1 MKTSS
6 LKWSIYRITLLLT
19 AVVFILSAC
28 RPGPAIPLPTQTPGP
43 LGPTEAYP
51 TAPAAPKFSG
61 LSVVDNGAPL
71 PPTVL
76 KQQPQGG
83 EELPVDGHITLVFD
97 QPMDANKTA
106 AAWKLSGPDGS
117 DVSGKISWSDART
130 LSFAPDKRLE
140 SGSIYHASLTTQAA
154 SAKGVA
160 LQDPFSFQFT
170 TVGDL
175 QISQV
180 FPAPGTQDVASS
192 AVVTVIFNRPVVPL
206 VIAEEQANLP
216 QPLVISPNVE
226 GKGEWVNTSVYAF
239 RPAQALKGDTTYTL
253 SVLAGLKDASGET
266 SLASDYSWSFST
278 ASPAIDS
285 FELSSGQVNP
295 EDNFQNLLLDE
306 GFILRFLQPMDPA
319 SVESAISL
327 ASRAGQKQN
336 VITVWNNDATSVV
349 ITPTQRLAP
358 NTDYTFKLS
367 TLAHSASGG
376 MLKQGLTWNF
386 KTIPYPAILITRPE
400 NNVSPESFDR
410 EFYIKFASPMRIDTV
425 KERIVITPKPDET
438 VDWWYNEWEW
448 SLSGYF
454 LKPSTQYE
462 IHLLPGMEDIYGNK
476 TSKETVVRFTTLAYN
491 PSASLALPYDIPVFR
506 AFGPPESQQFYAYY
520 TNVSRVSFTL
530 ASLTPVQFV
539 NFLNGTTNNNQF
551 SPDPETIVW
560 TNEEKSTG
568 DLNQRVLKSF
578 RPTTKDGNPLAP
590 GFYFLGLNSPEVPH
604 PDSPFVDQRQLV
616 VASANL
622 TFKSSSTDGLVWLT
636 DLESGKPLQGVSV
649 TIYDKSFN
657 SIGNGT
663 TGADGSL
670 YLKLPTPTDPYEA
683 RFAIAQ
689 QDKIFGFASTQWG
702 SGASLQ
708 NFGIWSSYYAPA
720 NQPTAYIY
728 TERPLYRPGQPVY
741 FKGIVR
747 LDDDLDYRLPE
758 TNKVTVRISSFKEK
772 VYEETLDL
780 SSFGSFDGKL
790 MLDPEA
796 ELGYYTIEVRFPGN
810 DQVIDSLTFN
820 VAEYRKP
827 EFQVKVTASPA
838 NILGGDSF
846 MANVQADYYSG
857 GGVASSQVDW
867 TLTAEPFYFNPPDE
881 YTSYNFTDINED
893 VYENPNNVDTG
904 SKVISEGQGTTDAS
918 GKFSLSLPADL
929 SDSKTSRS
937 LTFEATVTDLAQTA
951 VSGRATVVAHLSG
964 VNPGIKPK
972 AYIGRE
978 GEEQSFD
985 LVALDWDGKPLAGQA
1000 LTVDIVERRWYS
1012 VQQQDASGR
1021 ITWTSSVED
1030 VPFNSYTDLAT
1041 DAQGKTTVKFTP
1053 TKGGIYRALVT
1064 ALDAHGKPGKA
1075 SAYLWVA
1082 GKDYI
1087 PWQQTNDRSFELV
1100 TDKKVYTP
1108 GDKAGILI
1116 ASPFEGEAYALV
1128 TVERGKIRRQEV
1140 VLLTNNS
1147 TVYELPIT
1155 PDMAPNAFI
1164 SVLVVK
1170 GVDATNPRPNF
1181 KMGIK
1186 EIKVNPEQ
1194 QALQVQIAP
1203 DRSVVGPG
1211 EQVSFN
1217 VRTLD
1222 HNGRPVSAEVSLG
1235 LSDLATLSLLPPN
1248 STPILD
1254 FFYSQRTLGVWTS
1267 VPLALS
1273 VDDYNAEIQKNLPS
1287 GESQGS
1293 GGGKGE
1299 GDLGVV
1305 EVRQD
1310 FPDTAYWDAH
1320 VVTGSNGEA
1329 NVTVTLP
1336 DNLTTWRMDARAVTQ
1351 DTHVGQAS
1359 LDIVST
1365 KPLLVRPQTPRF
1377 FVANDQARLG
1387 TAVHNNTDHSL
1398 SVNMAL
1404 QAQGLT
1410 LQTPVSQ
1417 TVEIPAHQQAY
1428 VTWEVQAD
1436 PQATRADLIF
1446 SAESGEY
1453 KDASRPPQGTLDN
1466 QGIPIL
1472 RYEAPETVGTSG
1484 QMTAEGTRVE
1494 AINLPTT
1501 MQASTGE
1508 LTIQVSPSLAAGM
1521 TDSLTYLEHFPY
1533 ECVEQTISRFLPN
1546 VITTRALKAVGIQD
1560 KALETSLSDQV
1571 ATALQRLYT
1580 WQNPDGGW
1588 GWWSGDKSDPLTSA
1602 YVLLGMLEAQKAGY
1616 TVDEAASGRG
1626 LNFLRTQVVFIQ
1638 GLTDPQV
1645 VNRQAFI
1652 LYVLARSGAP
1662 DVSSTVQLYDQ
1673 RQRMALYSRAFLVQ
1687 TLYTIDSSDPRLST
1701 LLSDFASQAIV
1712 SATGAHWEEKEVDR
1726 WNWNTDTRSTAIIL
1740 STLSQLDSKNPLNA
1754 NAVRWLM
1761 SSRENGHWKGTQET
1775 AWTLMALTNWMV
1787 ASGELNANYQYAVAL
1802 NGEKLGEG
1810 TANSENLRKSLE
1822 LRVDLTQLLKDQ
1834 ANRLAFARD
1843 GGPGNLYYTAH
1854 LNVSLPVEQTQP
1866 LDRGVAVSRSYY
1878 TLDNLN
1884 TPVNTAKVGDLMLA
1898 RVTVVAP
1905 YALHY
1910 LVVDDPLPAGLEAV
1924 DQTLSTSP
1932 QSVDVPQQYS
1942 WQDIFLKGW
1951 GWWYFSHVQRRDEKV
1966 VLSTSYLPAGTY
1978 IYTYLVRAGTAGV
1991 FRVIPTT
1998 AQEFYFP
2005 EVYGRGAGSLFTV
2018 TP

>member
-1 MKTSS
+1 MKSS
-6 LKWSIYRITLLLT
+6 SVKWISFKVTLLLT
-19 AVVFILSAC
+19 GVVLVFNAC
-28 RPGPAIPLPTQTPGP
+28 RPGPAITLPTRTPGTP
-43 LGPTEAYP
+43 GSTETSP
-51 TAPAAPKFSG
+51 TAPAALKFNG
-61 LSVVDNGAPL
+61 LSVVDDGAPL
-71 PPTVL
+71 PPTIIE
-76 KQQPQGG
+76 QQPQGG
-83 EELPVDGHITLVFD
+83 EELPVDGSIILVFD
-97 QPMDANKTA
+97 QPMDEEKTA
-106 AAWKLSGPDGS
+106 AALSLSGPDGAS
-117 DVSGKISWSDART
+117 VPGKINWTETRKLTFTPHS
-130 LSFAPDKRLE
+130 RLE
-140 SGSIYHASLTTQAA
+140 SGTTYHATLTTQAA
-154 SAKGVA
+154 SAAGVA
-160 LQDPFSFQFT
+160 LTDPLSFEFA
-170 TVGDL
+170 TVGNL

-192 AVVTVIFNRPVVPL
+192 AVITVIFNRPVVPL

-216 QPLVISPNVE
+216 QPLIFSPKVE
-226 GKGEWVNTSVYAF
+226 GMGEWVNTSVYAF

-253 SVLAGLKDASGET
+253 SVLAGLKDASDET
-266 SLASDYSWSFST
+266 ILATDFSWSFST

-285 FELSSGQVNP
+285 FELSSGRVNP
-295 EDNFQNLLLDE
+295 EDNFQNLLLDDT
-306 GFILRFLQPMDPA
+306 FIVRFLQPMDPA
-319 SVESAISL
+319 SVDSAISL
-327 ASRAGQKQN
+327 ASRAGQKES
-336 VITVWNNDATSVV
+336 VVTAWNNDATAVV

-358 NTDYTFKLS
+358 NTDYIFKVS

-376 MLKQGLTWNF
+376 MLRQGLTWNF
-386 KTIPYPAILITRPE
+386 KTIPFPAILITRPQNNGILE
-400 NNVSPESFDR
+400 NFNR
-410 EFYIKFASPMRIDTV
+410 EFFIKFASPMRIDTV

-438 VDWWYNEWEW
+438 VDWWYNEYDW

-454 LKPSTQYE
+454 LKPSTRYE
-462 IHLLPGMEDIYGNK
+462 IKLLAGMEDIYGNK
-476 TSKETVVRFTTLAYN
+476 TSRETVVRFTTPAYS

-520 TNVSRVSFTL
+520 TNVSQVSFTL
-530 ASLTPVQFV
+530 ASLTATQFA
-539 NFLNGTTNNNQF
+539 NFLNGNSNAYQYN
-551 SPDPETIVW
+551 PDSGTFIW
-560 TNEEKSTG
+560 TNQAKSTG
-568 DLNQRVLKSF
+568 GPNERVLKSF
-578 RPTTKDGNPLAP
+578 HPATKNGDSLTP
-590 GFYFLGLNSPEVPH
+590 GFYFLGLDSPDVPH
-604 PDSPFVDQRQLV
+604 PESPFVDQRQLV

-622 TFKSSSTDGLVWLT
+622 TFKSSTTDGLVWLT
-636 DLESGKPLQGVSV
+636 DMESGKPLPGIPI
-649 TIYDKSFN
+649 TIYDKNFSP
-657 SIGNGT
+657 IGSGT
-663 TGADGSL
+663 TDRDGSL
-670 YLKLPTPTDPYEA
+670 YLKLPPPKDPYEA

-689 QDKIFGFASTQWG
+689 QDKVFGFASTQWG
-702 SGASLQ
+702 SGGSLQ

-758 TNKVTVRISSFKEK
+758 KNKVKVRISSYKEK
-772 VYEETLDL
+772 VYEEDLDL

-790 MLDPEA
+790 LLDPEA
-796 ELGYYTIEVRFPGN
+796 ELGYYTIEASFPGS
-810 DQVIDSLTFN
+810 DQTIGSLTFN

-857 GGVASSQVDW
+857 GGVANSQVNW
-867 TLTAEPFYFNPPDE
+867 TLTAEPFYFNPPDD
-881 YTSYNFTDINED
+881 YTNYNFTDTNED
-893 VYENPNNVDTG
+893 VYENPDNVDTG

-918 GKFSLSLPADL
+918 GKLSLSLPADL
-929 SDSKTSRS
+929 SDSKTSRK
-937 LTFEATVTDLAQTA
+937 LTFEATITDLAQTA
-951 VSGRATVVAHLSG
+951 VSGRASVVAHLSG
-964 VNPGIKPK
+964 VYPGIKPH

-985 LVALDWDGKPLAGQA
+985 LVALDWDGNPLAGQA
-1000 LTVDIVERRWYS
+1000 LTVDIVERHWYS

-1021 ITWTSSVED
+1021 VTWTSSVEEI
-1030 VPFNSYTDLAT
+1030 PFESYTDLVT
-1041 DAQGKTTVKFTP
+1041 DVKGKTTVSFTP
-1053 TKGGIYRALVT
+1053 TKGGIYRARVT
-1064 ALDAHGKPGKA
+1064 ALDGHGKPGKA

-1100 TDKKVYTP
+1100 TDKKSYTP
-1108 GDKAGILI
+1108 GDKASILI
-1116 ASPFEGEAYALV
+1116 ASPFQGQAYALV
-1128 TVERGKIRRQEV
+1128 TVERGKLRRQEV

-1170 GVDATNPRPNF
+1170 GVDTTNPRPNF

-1194 QALQVQIAP
+1194 QALQVQIQT
-1203 DRSVVGPG
+1203 DRSVAGPG
-1211 EQVSFN
+1211 DQVSFN
-1217 VRTLD
+1217 IKTLD
-1222 HNGRPVSAEVSLG
+1222 HNGSPVSAEVSLG

-1248 STPILD
+1248 STPILN
-1254 FFYSQRTLGVWTS
+1254 FFYSERTLGVWTS

-1273 VDDYNAEIQKNLPS
+1273 VDDYNAEIQKNLPA
-1287 GESQGS
+1287 GDFQGS

-1310 FPDTAYWDAH
+1310 FPDTAYWDAR

-1329 NVTVTLP
+1329 NVAVTLP
-1336 DNLTTWRMDARAVTQ
+1336 DNLTTWRMEARAVTSNTQ
-1351 DTHVGQAS
+1351 VGQAS
-1359 LDIVST
+1359 LDVVST

-1377 FVANDQARLG
+1377 FVVNDQARLG
-1387 TAVHNNTDHSL
+1387 TAVHNNSNQSL
-1398 SVNMAL
+1398 TVDVAL
-1404 QAQGLT
+1404 LAQGLT
-1410 LQTPVSQ
+1410 LQSPVTQ

-1428 VTWEVQAD
+1428 VTWKVQVDA
-1436 PQATRADLIF
+1436 QAERVDLIF
-1446 SAESGEY
+1446 SAASGEY

-1466 QGIPIL
+1466 QGIPVL

-1484 QMTAEGTRVE
+1484 QLTSEGTRVE

-1501 MQASTGE
+1501 MAASSGK

-1546 VITTRALKAVGIQD
+1546 VISTRALKAAGIQD
-1560 KALETSLSDQV
+1560 NALETSLSSQV
-1571 ATALQRLYT
+1571 ATALQRLYA

-1602 YVLLGMLEAQKAGY
+1602 YVVLGIIEAENAGY
-1616 TVDEAASGRG
+1616 TVDEAVSGRG

-1645 VNRQAFI
+1645 INRQAFI
-1652 LYVLARSGAP
+1652 LYVLARNGTP
-1662 DVSSTVQLYDQ
+1662 DVSSSVQLYDQ
-1673 RQRMALYSRAFLVQ
+1673 HQRMALYSRAFLAQ

-1701 LLSDFASQAIV
+1701 LLSDFASQAV
-1712 SATGAHWEEKEVDR
+1712 LSATGAHWEEKAIDR
-1726 WNWNTDTRSTAIIL
+1726 WNWNTDTRTTAIIL

-1761 SSRENGHWKGTQET
+1761 SSRVNGHWKGTQET

-1802 NGEKLGEG
+1802 NGEKLGDG
-1810 TANSENLRKSLE
+1810 TATPENLRKSLE
-1822 LRVDLTQLLKDQ
+1822 LQVDITKLLKDQ

-1843 GGPGNLYYTAH
+1843 DGPGNLYYTAH
-1854 LNVSLPVEQTQP
+1854 LNVSLPVEQTRP

-1884 TPVNTAKVGDLMLA
+1884 SPIDSAKVGDLLLA
-1898 RVTVVAP
+1898 RVTIVAP

-1910 LVVDDPLPAGLEAV
+1910 LMVDDPLPAGLEAV
-1924 DQTLSTSP
+1924 DQSLNTSP
-1932 QSVDVPQQYS
+1932 QSVEVPQQYS
-1942 WQDIFLKGW
+1942 WQDIFWRGW
-1951 GWWYFSHVQRRDEKV
+1951 GWWYFSHVQKRDEKV
-1966 VLSTSYLPAGTY
+1966 ILSTSYLPAGTY

>member
-1 MKTSS
+1 MKSS
-6 LKWSIYRITLLLT
+6 SFKWTIYRITLLIT

-28 RPGPAIPLPTQTPGP
+28 RPGPAIPRPTQAIETS
-43 LGPTEAYP
+43 GPTGTYP
-51 TAPAAPKFSG
+51 TAPAAPKNNG
-61 LSVVDNGAPL
+61 LTVVDNGAPL
-71 PPTVL
+71 PPTVIEL
-76 KQQPQGG
+76 RPLGG
-83 EELPVDGHITLVFD
+83 EELPVDGRVTIVFD
-97 QPMDANKTA
+97 QPMDPDKTA
-106 AAWKLSGPDGS
+106 TAWKFSGPDGIG
-117 DVSGKISWSDART
+117 VPGKITWPDART
-130 LSFAPDKRLE
+130 LNFTPEKRLE
-140 SGSIYHASLTTQAA
+140 SSTTYHASLTTQAF
-154 SAKGVA
+154 SAQGIA
-160 LQDPFSFQFT
+160 LQDPLSFQLT

-180 FPAPGTQDVASS
+180 FPVQGSQDIASS

-216 QPLVISPNVE
+216 QPLVISPNVD

-239 RPAQALKGDTTYTL
+239 RPAQPLKGDTTYTF
-253 SVLAGLKDASGET
+253 SVLAGLKDATSET
-266 SLASDYSWSFST
+266 SLATDYSWSFST
-278 ASPAIDS
+278 ASPAIDT
-285 FELSSGQVNP
+285 FELTSGRVNP
-295 EDNFQNLLLDE
+295 EDNFQNVLLDE
-306 GFILRFLQPMDPA
+306 AFIIRFLQPMDPA
-319 SVESAISL
+319 SVDSAISL
-327 ASRAGQKQN
+327 ASRAGQKDS
-336 VITVWNNDATSVV
+336 VITVWNKDTTSVV
-349 ITPTQRLAP
+349 ITPTQRLSP
-358 NTDYTFKLS
+358 NTDYTFILS
-367 TLAHSASGG
+367 TLARSASGG
-376 MLKQGLTWNF
+376 LLKQGINWNF
-386 KTIPYPAILITRPE
+386 KTIPYPAIVSTRPE
-400 NNVSPESFDR
+400 NNSSPESFNR
-410 EFYIKFASPMRIDTV
+410 EFFIKFASPMRIDTV
-425 KERIVITPKPDET
+425 KERIVITPKPEET

-454 LKPSTQYE
+454 LKPSTRYE
-462 IHLLPGMEDIYGNK
+462 IRLLPGMEDIYGNK
-476 TSKETVVRFTTLAYN
+476 TSKETVIRFTTSAYS
-491 PSASLALPYDIPVFR
+491 PSASLALPYDTPVFR
-506 AFGPPESQQFYAYY
+506 ASGPPESQQFYAYY
-520 TNVSRVSFTL
+520 TNVNQVSFTL
-530 ASLTPVQFV
+530 ASLTAAQFV
-539 NFLNGTTNNNQF
+539 NFLIGNSDAYQYG
-551 SPDPETIVW
+551 PDPDTFIW
-560 TNEEKSTG
+560 TNEVKSTG
-568 DLNQRVLKSF
+568 ELNQRVLQSF
-578 RPTTKDGNPLAP
+578 HPTTKDGNPLAP
-590 GFYFLGLNSPEVPH
+590 GFYFLGLISPDVPH
-604 PDSPFVDQRQLV
+604 PNSPFVDQRQLV
-616 VASANL
+616 VTSANL

-636 DLESGKPLQGVSV
+636 DMESGKPLQGVPV
-649 TIYDKSFN
+649 TIYDKRFN
-657 SIGNGT
+657 PIGNGT
-663 TGADGSL
+663 TGTDGSL
-670 YLKLPTPTDPYEA
+670 YLKLPPPADPYEA

-702 SGASLQ
+702 SGASLS
-708 NFGIWSSYYAPA
+708 NYGIWSSYYAPA

-758 TNKVTVRISSFKEK
+758 TNKIKVRISSYKEK
-772 VYEETLDL
+772 VYEEELDL
-780 SSFGSFDGKL
+780 SSFGSFDGRL
-790 MLDPEA
+790 LLDPEA
-796 ELGYYTIEVRFPGN
+796 ALGYYTIEAYFPGN
-810 DQVIDSLTFN
+810 DQAIGSLTFN

-827 EFQVKVTASPA
+827 EFQVKVAASPA
-838 NILGGDSF
+838 NILSGDSF

-857 GGVASSQVDW
+857 GGVASSQVNW
-867 TLTAEPFYFNPPDE
+867 TLTADPFYFNPPDE
-881 YTSYNFTDINED
+881 YTSYNFSDTNED
-893 VYENPNNVDTG
+893 VYENPDNIDTS
-904 SKVISEGQGTTDAS
+904 SKVISEGQGTTDSS

-929 SDSKTSRS
+929 SDSKTSRR
-937 LTFEATVTDLAQTA
+937 LTFEATITDLAQTA
-951 VSGRATVVAHLSG
+951 VSGRAAVVAHLSG
-964 VNPGIKPK
+964 VYPGIKPR
-972 AYIGRE
+972 AYIGLE

-985 LVALDWDGKPLAGQA
+985 LVALDWDGNPIAGQS
-1000 LTVDIVERRWYS
+1000 LSVDIVERRWYS

-1021 ITWTSSVED
+1021 VTWTSSVED
-1030 VPFNSYTDLAT
+1030 VPFNSYPDLVTDTKGKAT
-1041 DAQGKTTVKFTP
+1041 VSFTP
-1053 TKGGIYRALVT
+1053 TKGGIYRAQVT
-1064 ALDAHGKPGKA
+1064 ALDGHGKPGKA

-1100 TDKKVYTP
+1100 TDKKSYTP
-1108 GDKAGILI
+1108 GDKAGVLI
-1116 ASPFEGEAYALV
+1116 ASPFEGQAYALV
-1128 TVERGKIRRQEV
+1128 TVERGKLRRQEV
-1140 VLLTNNS
+1140 ILLTNNS

-1155 PDMAPNAFI
+1155 PDMAPNAFV

-1194 QALQVQIAP
+1194 QALQVKVEP
-1203 DRSVVGPG
+1203 DRSTAGPG
-1211 EQVSFN
+1211 EQISFN

-1222 HNGRPVSAEVSLG
+1222 YNGNPVSAEVSLS

-1254 FFYSQRTLGVWTS
+1254 FFYSERTLGVWTS

-1287 GESQGS
+1287 GDFQGS

-1320 VVTGSNGEA
+1320 VDTGSNGEA

-1336 DNLTTWRMDARAVTQ
+1336 DNLTTWRMDARAVTM
-1351 DTHVGQAS
+1351 DTHVGQTS

-1387 TAVHNNTDHSL
+1387 TAVHNNTDRSL
-1398 SVNMAL
+1398 TVNVAL

-1410 LQTPVSQ
+1410 LQSPVSQ
-1417 TVEIPAHQQAY
+1417 TMDIPAHQQTY
-1428 VTWEVQAD
+1428 VTWDVQAD
-1436 PQATRADLIF
+1436 PQAERADLVF

-1453 KDASRPPQGTLDN
+1453 KDASRPPQGTLDK

-1484 QMTAEGTRVE
+1484 QMTGEGTRVE

-1521 TDSLTYLEHFPY
+1521 TDSLKFLEHFPY

-1546 VITTRALKAVGIQD
+1546 VITTRALKAAGIQD
-1560 KALETSLSDQV
+1560 KALESNLTDQV

-1602 YVLLGMLEAQKAGY
+1602 YVLLGMIEAQNAGY
-1616 TVDEAASGRG
+1616 TIDEAASGRG

-1638 GLTDPQV
+1638 GLTDPQI

-1673 RQRMALYSRAFLVQ
+1673 RQRMALYSRAFLAQ
-1687 TLYTIDSSDPRLST
+1687 ALHTIDSSDTRLST
-1701 LLSDFASQAIV
+1701 LLSDFASTAIL
-1712 SATGAHWEEKEVDR
+1712 SATGAHWEEKEIDR
-1726 WNWNTDTRSTAIIL
+1726 WNWNTDTRTTAIIL
-1740 STLSQLDSKNPLNA
+1740 STLSQLDTKNPLNA

-1761 SSRENGHWKGTQET
+1761 SSRQNGHWKGTQET

-1787 ASGELNANYQYAVAL
+1787 ASGELNANYLYAVAL
-1802 NGEKLGEG
+1802 NGERLGDG
-1810 TANSENLRKSLE
+1810 TANAENLRKSLE
-1822 LRVDLTQLLKDQ
+1822 LTVDISRLLKDQ
-1834 ANRLAFARD
+1834 ANRLAFARN

-1854 LNVSLPVEQTQP
+1854 LNISLPVEQTQP

-1878 TLDNLN
+1878 TLDDLN
-1884 TPVNTAKVGDLMLA
+1884 TPIQEAKVGDLLLA
-1898 RVTVVAP
+1898 RVTIVAP
-1905 YALHY
+1905 YDLHY

-1942 WQDIFLKGW
+1942 WKDIFWRGW

-2005 EVYGRGAGSLFTV
+2005 EVHGRGAGSLFTV